1 MPSGVAQEVSVM
13 GGPSQRERSESFL
26 LALSDRLRR
35 LEDPLAILE
44 EAAAALGSHL
54 EVSRAGYAEVEA
66 DGNTFV
72 IERDWT
78 DGTLKPGA
86 GRRTIA
92 SFGEQVVAMLYRGET
107 QRIEDARSD
116 PRVRVEDQAAFKEMS
131 IVAAVT
137 VPLVKDDRLVA
148 MFSLQKSSPRHW
160 SHEEVQLIEE
170 VAERTWA
177 AHERARTAARLR
189 DSEAM
194 LAFLLTLS
202 DRTRSEADAGVIL
215 AITAEMLGTH
225 LKLARVTYGEV
236 DAEAA
241 TLTVSHA
248 WGEDVPD
255 AGGTYPLSTF
265 GETVMSYHYAGQ
277 TFVTENA
284 AVDPRIEPE
293 GRAFAA
299 DMRCGAAVTVP
310 LSKGGMMTSLLSVQ
324 DSNPRRWRDWE
335 VRLLEEVAERTWG
348 ALQSAG
354 AEARL
359 KESEAQLRLLADN
372 MAQLAWIA
380 DGKGA
385 VYWYNKRWYEYSG
398 AAPERMAGDAW
409 AEFIHPDDLAG
420 AQQKI
425 FEALERGEAFEL
437 VLRFRGHDGSY
448 RPFLTRVQPERSP
461 AGEVVR
467 WFGTNTDISEQL
479 EAERASAFLLSLADR
494 TRQLG
499 NPHEVLAAGN
509 ELLGVHLGSNRVG
522 YAEVDVMDP
531 DVVEVLHT
539 WTDGRVQSV
548 EGRHHFP
555 DFGAQNVALLRSGQA
570 YVLDDAAD
578 PLKLSLE
585 DQPAYAAMEIGAAIS
600 VPLMKGGRLVAV
612 LYVHQIRP
620 RDWTDTDVQ
629 LVREVAE
636 RTWAT
641 LQHARAEERLRESD
655 ALLAAFMANAPV
667 GMYLKDEQGRYVLAN
682 AGMERIFGRPP
693 QEALG
698 RTATELFGEALDQK
712 ILDQDAVALMEGRAQ
727 VAEQHS
733 PGTEDGSWTMVIRFP
748 VDLGAQGKRIG
759 GFAIDITEQ
768 KQAEAELARS
778 REALYQ
784 SEKLTALGS
793 LLAGV
798 SHELNNPLS
807 VVVGQS
813 TMLEEDAEGS
823 LYAARAA
830 KIRTAAERCARIV
843 QAFLAMARQKPPE
856 RTRVDVNA
864 VIKAA
869 LELTDYG
876 ARTAG
881 IIVERDLAP
890 GLPLLDGDADQ
901 LHQVLANL
909 FVNAQQALQDQPGE
923 RRLRV
928 VSRPGAEP
936 GMIELEIADSGPG
949 VSPEFRRRVFEP
961 FFTTKPAGVGTGL
974 GLSFSL
980 GVVEAHGGTLELL
993 EPEKG
998 AAFRLTLP
1006 AAPGQIENSNERQG
1020 GDPRAQA
1027 GRGHALVVDDEPE
1040 IADMLAELLEGA
1052 GYRVRIADSGVTA
1065 QRQLAVRDFDLIL
1078 SDLRMPDLDGPG
1090 LHAWI
1095 RANRPNLLSRIG
1107 FVTGDTL
1114 GPSAASFL
1122 ASTDRPCL
1130 EKPFTAKALRRF
1142 VEQVAG
1148 SASSEAA

>member
-1 MPSGVAQEVSVM
+1 MLGGVAEEVPVAS
-13 GGPSQRERSESFL
+13 GPSQRDRGESFL

-44 EAAAALGSHL
+44 EAAAALGTHL

-72 IERDWT
+72 IERDWN
-78 DGTLKPGA
+78 DGTVKPGA

-107 QRIEDARSD
+107 QRIEDVRSD
-116 PRVRVEDQAAFKEMS
+116 PRVRVEDRAAFKEMS

-137 VPLVKDDRLVA
+137 VPLVKNDRLVA

-160 SHEEVQLIEE
+160 SDEEVRLIEE

-189 DSEAM
+189 DSEAT
-194 LAFLLTLS
+194 LAFLLALS
-202 DRTRSEADAGVIL
+202 DRTRSETDAGVIL

-236 DAEAA
+236 DVESA
-241 TLTVSHA
+241 TLTVSHG

-255 AGGTYPLSTF
+255 AGGTYPLRMF
-265 GETVMSYHYAGQ
+265 GETVMSFHYAGK
-277 TFVTENA
+277 TFVTEDA
-284 AVDPRIEPE
+284 ATDPRIEPE

-299 DMRCGAAVTVP
+299 DIRCGAAVTVP
-310 LSKGGMMTSLLSVQ
+310 LSKNGVMTSLLSVQ
-324 DSNPRRWRDWE
+324 DTNLRRWRDWE

-348 ALQSAG
+348 ALQRAG

-380 DGKGA
+380 DGQGG

-420 AQQKI
+420 AQQKVG
-425 FEALERGEAFEL
+425 EALERGEAFEL

-448 RPFLTRVQPERSP
+448 RPFLTRAQPERSS

-467 WFGTNTDISEQL
+467 WFGTNTDISDQL
-479 EAERASAFLLSLADR
+479 ETERSSAFLLALADR
-494 TRQLG
+494 TRPLG
-499 NPHEVLAAGN
+499 NPHEVLAVGN
-509 ELLGVHLGSNRVG
+509 ELLGLHLGSNRVG
-522 YAEVDVMDP
+522 YAEVDVTNA

-555 DFGAQNVALLRSGQA
+555 DFGAQNVALLRAGRV
-570 YVLDDAAD
+570 YVLYDAAD
-578 PLKLSLE
+578 TSKLAAE
-585 DQPAYAAMEIGAAIS
+585 DKPAYAAMAIGAAIS
-600 VPLMKGGRLVAV
+600 VPLMKEGRLVAV

-620 RDWTDTDVQ
+620 RDWTDAEVQ

-667 GMYLKDEQGRYVLAN
+667 GMYLKDEQGRYVMAN

-698 RTATELFGEALDQK
+698 RTATELFGEELNRK
-712 ILDQDAVALMEGRAQ
+712 ILDQDAVALTEGRAQ
-727 VAEQHS
+727 VAEQHL

-748 VDLGAQGKRIG
+748 VELGPQGRRIG

-823 LYAARAA
+823 PYAVRAN
-830 KIRTAAERCARIV
+830 KIRSAAERCARIV
-843 QAFLAMARQKPPE
+843 QTFLAMAREKPPE
-856 RTRVDVNA
+856 RTRVNVNA
-864 VIKAA
+864 LVEAA
-869 LELTDYG
+869 LDLTDYG
-876 ARTAG
+876 AKTAG
-881 IIVERDLAP
+881 ILVERDLAP
-890 GLPLLDGDADQ
+890 GLPLLDADADQ

-909 FVNAQQALQDQPGE
+909 FVNAQQALQDQTGE

-928 VSRPGAEP
+928 VSRRGGEP
-936 GMIELEIADSGPG
+936 GTIELEVADSGPG
-949 VSPEFRRRVFEP
+949 VSSDIRRRVFEP

-980 GVVEAHGGTLELL
+980 GVVEAHGGKLELL
-993 EPEKG
+993 EPEQG
-998 AAFRLTLP
+998 AVFRLTLP
-1006 AAPGQIENSNERQG
+1006 ATPEGVEN
-1020 GDPRAQA
+1020 DIAQDGEEPLA
-1027 GRGHALVVDDEPE
+1027 RSGRGHALVVDDELE
-1040 IADMLAELLEGA
+1040 IADMLAELLEGM

-1065 QRQLAVRDFDLIL
+1065 QRQLAARDFDLIL

-1090 LHAWI
+1090 LHAWV
-1095 RANRPNLLSRIG
+1095 RAHRPHLLSRIG

-1114 GPSAASFL
+1114 GSNAARFL

-1130 EKPFTAKALRRF
+1130 EKPFTAKALRNF
-1142 VEQVAG
+1142 VERIVAM
-1148 SASSEAA
+1148 SSPEAA